1 MIMRGTVI
9 YGAGDVRFEHL
20 LGPRI
25 LPPSDAIVRIAATCV
40 CGSDLWD
47 YRGILKD
54 IQDVDVLPVGTKLR
68 SPDCRR
74 EYANY
79 LRHSRVSRTAIRRG
93 RGFSKAKLRKLTLMQ
108 IRSIQD
114 RIQAMVSAGR
124 RRTRRN

>member
-1 MIMRGTVI
+1 MTKQTIRSEGTMIMRGTVI

-25 LPPSDAIVRIAATCV
+25 LSPGDAIVRIAATCV

-54 IQDVDVLPVGTKLR
+54 IQDVDVLRVGTKLR

-74 EYANY
+74 EYTNY
-79 LRHSRVSRTAIRRG
+79 PWLSRFSRTAICGAPADSQG
-93 RGFSKAKLRKLTLMQ
+93 RSCG
-108 IRSIQD
+108 
-114 RIQAMVSAGR
+114 
-124 RRTRRN
+124 N